1 MKIEKLH
8 LQDFGQFHDKDI
20 TLAPGV
26 NILYGSNEAGKTTTK
41 DFIVDM
47 LYGMDA
53 DTGARLDQ
61 YEKRKPIN
69 GDAYT
74 GAMEVATESGEYLVE
89 RNFLKTE
96 KQTVVKDLNSGY
108 EVPLQ
113 EPGNLVGT
121 LLHTDKSTYMNTLC
135 IGQTELATNH
145 AIVDKLNDYIVNMAS
160 TRAGDVDAVNAI
172 TQLNE
177 KKKEFANEPLEAREQ
192 ELTAKL
198 QLDRDYDAEI
208 AAVEEEYRKVE
219 ASAGDEKEAKLQF
232 TPIKNASMRDEE
244 EVEDEESED
253 TEEPEEELTE
263 REKDMKMLQ
272 NMGKR
277 SVLDNAF
284 VLLFCSLLFI
294 ALFVG
299 IAWIIPVNIPQLK
312 MGIMG
317 FGILLVVI
325 TTIQVFSRRAKL
337 YRLLEEMEIEQG
349 FEDAKAEVAIAQSED
364 QTERN
369 IRLSELRDKK
379 NDIIKER
386 KEQEDMLVEINQLKE
401 KKASNNVELA
411 ALDLAIRTIQDLS
424 EEIYD
429 SFGSVLNDQVSALV
443 RKITNG
449 KYSEV
454 RIDDQLRVMVKSGN
468 SYIGMDYLSTG
479 TIEQIYLALR
489 LSIANVLIAEDL
501 PIIIDDIFVTY
512 DYQRLYDTVSCL
524 GEYLN
529 RQIIMFTTNPGLQEM
544 CTQLGIAYN
553 AISL

>member
-8 LQDFGQFHDKDI
+8 LRDFGQFHDKDI

-47 LYGMDA
+47 LYGMDGESG
-53 DTGARLDQ
+53 TRFGQ

-69 GDAYT
+69 GEAYA
-74 GAMEVATESGEYLVE
+74 GAMEFATESGEYLVE
-89 RNFLKTE
+89 RNFLKEE
-96 KQTVVKDLNSGY
+96 KNTVVKDLNSGY
-108 EVPLQ
+108 EIPLQ
-113 EPGNLVGT
+113 EPNNLVGT

-135 IGQTELATNH
+135 VGQTELATSH

-172 TQLNE
+172 AQLKD
-177 KKKEFANEPLEAREQ
+177 KKNEFANEPLEAREQ
-192 ELTAKL
+192 ELTEKL

-208 AAVEEEYRKVE
+208 AAVEEEYKKVE
-219 ASAGDEKEAKLQF
+219 ATIGDKKEAKLQF
-232 TPIKNASMRDEE
+232 TPIKNASMREE
-244 EVEDEESED
+244 EEEETSENVQESD
-253 TEEPEEELTE
+253 EELTD

-284 VLLFCSLLFI
+284 VLLFCSLVLI

-299 IAWIIPVNIPQLK
+299 IAWLIPVNIPQLK

-325 TTIQVFSRRAKL
+325 TAVQVFSRRAKL

-349 FEDAKAEVAIAQSED
+349 FKDAKAEVAVAQSAD
-364 QTERN
+364 AIQKNER
-369 IRLSELRDKK
+369 LAELRDKK
-379 NDIIKER
+379 NGIVSER
-386 KEQEDMLVEINQLKE
+386 KEQEDMLVELNSLKE
-401 KKASNNVELA
+401 KMAANSVELA

-429 SFGSVLNDQVSALV
+429 SFGSVLNDQVSTLV
-443 RKITNG
+443 RRITNG
-449 KYSEV
+449 KYTEV

-529 RQIIMFTTNPGLQEM
+529 RQIIIFTTNHGLQEM
-544 CTQLGIAYN
+544 CTQLGIAYH

>member
-8 LQDFGQFHDKDI
+8 LRDFGQFHDKDI

-47 LYGMDA
+47 LYGMDGESG
-53 DTGARLDQ
+53 TRFGQ

-69 GDAYT
+69 GEAYA
-74 GAMEVATESGEYLVE
+74 GALEFATESGEYLVE
-89 RNFLKTE
+89 RNFLKEE
-96 KQTVVKDLNSGY
+96 KNTVVKDLNSGY
-108 EVPLQ
+108 EIPLQ
-113 EPGNLVGT
+113 EPNNLVGT

-135 IGQTELATNH
+135 VGQTELATSH

-172 TQLNE
+172 AQLKD

-192 ELTAKL
+192 ELTEKL

-208 AAVEEEYRKVE
+208 AAVEEEYKKVE
-219 ASAGDEKEAKLQF
+219 ATIEDKREAKLQF
-232 TPIKNASMRDEE
+232 TPIKNAAMREEQEE
-244 EVEDEESED
+244 EASENVQESD
-253 TEEPEEELTE
+253 EELTD

-284 VLLFCSLLFI
+284 VLLFCSLVLI

-299 IAWIIPVNIPQLK
+299 IAWLIPVNIPQLK

-325 TTIQVFSRRAKL
+325 TAVQVFSRRAKL

-349 FEDAKAEVAIAQSED
+349 FKDAKAEVAVAQSADAIEKN
-364 QTERN
+364 ER
-369 IRLSELRDKK
+369 LAELRDKK
-379 NDIIKER
+379 KDIVNAR
-386 KEQEDMLVEINQLKE
+386 KEQEDMLVELNSLKE
-401 KKASNNVELA
+401 KMAANSVELA

-429 SFGSVLNDQVSALV
+429 SFGSVLNDQVSTLV

-449 KYSEV
+449 KYTEV

-529 RQIIMFTTNPGLQEM
+529 RQIIIFTTNHGLQEM
-544 CTQLGIAYN
+544 CTQLGIAYH